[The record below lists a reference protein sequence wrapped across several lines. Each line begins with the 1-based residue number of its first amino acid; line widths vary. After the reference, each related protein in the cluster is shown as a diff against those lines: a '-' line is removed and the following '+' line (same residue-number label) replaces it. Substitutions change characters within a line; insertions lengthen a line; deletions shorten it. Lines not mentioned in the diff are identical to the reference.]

1 MCWIFACVFFYA
13 GWTLVPG
20 INHNITWRDLVN
32 YTWVS
37 FPLETPK
44 VLLDDDALF
53 GRVKERMAAAR
64 KA

>member
-1 MCWIFACVFFYA
+1 
-13 GWTLVPG
+13 VPG